1 MFSDAFPVKV
11 VDDIVFE
18 VDCSMMTVKAG
29 ADVDIGAN
37 PSSEEQEEALE
48 EGATQVNN
56 VVHSFRLQSTQF
68 DKKSF
73 LGYLKG
79 YMKAVKGKLEPGRV
93 EAFEK
98 GAAAFAKKIV
108 ANFKDYEFY
117 TGETMNPDGMVALLN
132 YREDGVTPYFTFW
145 KDGLKEIK
153 LVFITNASMSHA
165 LESLVTALVPTSR
178 EDDAL
183 RTELVAHCNEI
194 LNSHIGH
201 NHEPDL
207 GHLSDLV
214 KRQLLQSSP
223 TGAASLK
230 FTNLLSRLLDQPVL
244 SRKHASIL
252 FLQSLASS
260 SSRPATGFLPT
271 LAPPPPTR
279 IASSPSPV
287 DAPVSRLPRGKSK
300 ADILREYRSK
310 TGRPHLPEHLLLRDT
325 LYLLQGISGKY
336 VRFSIQDD
344 PEVENKLVF
353 MDDSKY
359 VVSAPTKALIHR
371 LSEVGYL
378 YTRVETFVREREGAS
393 GVGMIE
399 QSLCH
404 HLQAQL
410 TEYYRLIAILESQM
424 SASSNRPPNDS
435 GADLREE
442 ETGLTLRR
450 LDVWINEWR
459 LRMRMMS
466 VCVEGARDAQGG
478 ALVNLIHGYTDN
490 GDPFVSKPFFATLH
504 KWLFSGELYDPF
516 SEFFVAM
523 DPALAHMQY
532 VHPSSLAGGIG
543 PLAGDGGFGGLG
555 GDSDDIS
562 VERDGGLKLW
572 EAKYQFQEDMLPMFV
587 GEAFGKKIF
596 STGKSLNFI
605 RYSCHDSDWVVTR
618 EKMSNTGGS
627 LKYSDIA
634 GLERSIDT
642 AYQIASHRLFEVF
655 IDKFKLL
662 DHLLALKHYLMLG
675 HGDFADQ
682 LMEALGPSLTRPA
695 NALFRHNLTATLETA
710 IRSSN
715 AQNDPPDVL
724 RRLDAR
730 MLEYS
735 MVDAPID
742 TVLDP
747 DSMVKYLK
755 LFNHLWQMKRIE
767 GTLNVGWMRITGGAR
782 TFLRVP
788 ELEPQWHQIRIVMAE
803 MIHFMRQMQAY
814 CQLEVIECSW
824 KILLDFLNKK
834 EGDLDALIE
843 AHRSY
848 LDRMVKKV
856 LLLSPK
862 SGKQENIL
870 NQVKE
875 VFSTILMFREATD
888 NFYNYCLSESARRD
902 AKLDAERGVYS
913 GTEQAPDADALPRLV
928 QQVKEYGSLFS
939 ERGQTIVH
947 QLQTHPDLDC
957 RFLGIRLSFSD
968 FYRKKT

>member
-1 MFSDAFPVKV
+1 
-11 VDDIVFE
+11 
-18 VDCSMMTVKAG
+18 
-29 ADVDIGAN
+29 
-37 PSSEEQEEALE
+37 
-48 EGATQVNN
+48 
-56 VVHSFRLQSTQF
+56 
-68 DKKSF
+68 
-73 LGYLKG
+73 
-79 YMKAVKGKLEPGRV
+79 
-93 EAFEK
+93 
-98 GAAAFAKKIV
+98 
-108 ANFKDYEFY
+108 
-117 TGETMNPDGMVALLN
+117 
-132 YREDGVTPYFTFW
+132 
-145 KDGLKEIK
+145 
-153 LVFITNASMSHA
+153 MSQA
-165 LESLVTALVPTSR
+165 LESLVTALVPASR
-178 EDDAL
+178 DDDAL
-183 RTELVAHCNEI
+183 RSELVEHCQEI
-194 LNSHIGH
+194 LNSHIGGH

-260 SSRPATGFLPT
+260 SSRPAAGFLPT
-271 LAPPPPTR
+271 LAPPPPPR
-279 IASSPSPV
+279 ISSSPSPV
-287 DAPVSRLPRGKSK
+287 EVPVSRLPRGKSK
-300 ADILREYRSK
+300 ADILREYRAK
-310 TGRPHLPEHLLLRDT
+310 IGRPHLPENLLLRDT

-359 VVSAPTKALIHR
+359 LVSAPTKALIHR

-424 SASSNRPPNDS
+424 SASSNRAPNDGS
-435 GADLREE
+435 PESRGLREE

-490 GDPFVSKPFFATLH
+490 GDPFVRKFTDQLLEEVSKPFFATLH

-618 EKMSNTGGS
+618 EKMSNTGGT

-655 IDKFKLL
+655 LDKFKLL

-735 MVDAPID
+735 HGEIGWDVFTLEYKVDAPID
-742 TVLDP
+742 TLLDP

-788 ELEPQWHQIRIVMAE
+788 ELEPHWHQIRIVMAE
-803 MIHFMRQMQAY
+803 MVHFMRQMQAY

-834 EGDLDALIE
+834 EGDLDAMIE

-862 SGKQENIL
+862 TGKQENIL

-875 VFSTILMFREATD
+875 VFSTLLMFREATD

-902 AKLDAERGVYS
+902 GKLDAERRKGVYT
-913 GTEQAPDADALPRLV
+913 GTEQAHDPEALPRLV
-928 QQVKEYGSLFS
+928 NQVKEYGALFS
-939 ERGQTIVH
+939 ERAQTIVQ
-947 QLQTHPDLDC
+947 QLQAHPDLDC

>member
-1 MFSDAFPVKV
+1 MA
-11 VDDIVFE
+11 
-18 VDCSMMTVKAG
+18 
-29 ADVDIGAN
+29 
-37 PSSEEQEEALE
+37 Q
-48 EGATQVNN
+48 
-56 VVHSFRLQSTQF
+56 
-68 DKKSF
+68 
-73 LGYLKG
+73 
-79 YMKAVKGKLEPGRV
+79 
-93 EAFEK
+93 
-98 GAAAFAKKIV
+98 
-108 ANFKDYEFY
+108 
-117 TGETMNPDGMVALLN
+117 
-132 YREDGVTPYFTFW
+132 
-145 KDGLKEIK
+145 
-153 LVFITNASMSHA
+153 A
-165 LESLVTALVPTSR
+165 LESLITALVPASR
-178 EDDAL
+178 EDNAL
-183 RTELVAHCNEI
+183 KSELVAHCQEI
-194 LNSHIGH
+194 LNSHIGGH

-223 TGAASLK
+223 NGAASLK

-260 SSRPATGFLPT
+260 SSRPAPIFLPT
-271 LAPPPPTR
+271 LAPPPPPR
-279 IASSPSPV
+279 ISPSPSPV
-287 DAPVSRLPRGKSK
+287 ERSVASDGT
-300 ADILREYRSK
+300 YRFL
-310 TGRPHLPEHLLLRDT
+310 GRPHLPEHLLLRDT

-344 PEVENKLVF
+344 PEQENKLVF

-378 YTRVETFVREREGAS
+378 YTRVEAFVREREGAS

-424 SASSNRPPNDS
+424 SASSTRAPNDLEGQS
-435 GADLREE
+435 LKEE

-478 ALVNLIHGYTDN
+478 ALVNLIHSYTDN
-490 GDPFVSKPFFATLH
+490 GDPFVRKFTDQLLEEVSKPFFATLH

-523 DPALAHMQY
+523 DPTLAHMQY

-543 PLAGDGGFGGLG
+543 ALGGDGGFGGLG
-555 GDSDDIS
+555 GDSDDIY
-562 VERDGGLKLW
+562 VEPDGGLKLW

-618 EKMSNTGGS
+618 EKMSNTGGT

-662 DHLLALKHYLMLG
+662 DHLRALKHYLMLG

-735 MVDAPID
+735 HGEIGWDVFTLEYKVDAPID

-747 DSMVKYLK
+747 DSMVKYFK

-767 GTLNVGWMRITGGAR
+767 GTLNVGWMRIAGGAR

-788 ELEPQWHQIRIVMAE
+788 ELDPQWHQIRIV
-803 MIHFMRQMQAY
+803 
-814 CQLEVIECSW
+814 
-824 KILLDFLNKK
+824 LLDFLNKK
-834 EGDLDALIE
+834 EGDLDAMIE

-848 LDRMVKKV
+848 LDRVVKKV

-862 SGKQENIL
+862 SGKQETIL

-902 AKLDAERGVYS
+902 GKLDAERGVYT
-913 GTEQAPDADALPRLV
+913 GTEQTHDPEVLPRLIH
-928 QQVKEYGSLFS
+928 QVKEYGGIFS
-939 ERGQTIVH
+939 ERAQTIAH
-947 QLQTHPDLDC
+947 QLATHPDLDC